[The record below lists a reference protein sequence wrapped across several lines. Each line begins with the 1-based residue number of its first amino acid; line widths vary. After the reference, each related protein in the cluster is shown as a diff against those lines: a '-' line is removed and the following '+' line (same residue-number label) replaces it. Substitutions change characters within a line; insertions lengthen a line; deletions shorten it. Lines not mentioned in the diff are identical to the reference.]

1 MKRHYLVI
9 VLSFIFSLPIGV
21 KVTAINN
28 LSKTTD
34 YQVKQAVEQELSSFM
49 QKYFFLRLDRDEHG
63 RVRLDTVSYLY
74 NQYIGQLDYLNHDSV
89 PPRYIKSDPNFY
101 KLFVPIT
108 YYRSAMGEYSK
119 VDWQFDGI
127 KTLKDPTS
135 EFLPFDTLRFTS
147 FKRADE
153 AVNKSLLALY
163 IDHPEFVE
171 KSEDQI
177 MGYSVQ
183 YEFVTAEKETLKTPI
198 LKLFQPEPI
207 EEKSKP
213 EDPIL
218 IVRKPNWWTSDG
230 NGSLQLSQNYIS
242 ENWHKGG
249 ESTNSLMGQLKLSLK
264 YDDKNKVQFENIFE
278 GKVGFNTISSDSI
291 RKYRI
296 NTDLLRLTSK
306 LGIRAASN
314 WYYTISADFET
325 QFFNNYQKNSND
337 KVSAF
342 LAPANLSVNLGM
354 DYKYKNKKVDLS
366 AIMSP
371 ASYNMKYVGN
381 KDVDETQFG
390 LEEGDKFLH
399 DVGSKV
405 DVRFSW
411 NIISTI
417 RLDSRLYYFTNYE
430 RVEAEWENTIDFVL
444 NRYISTRLFVHARF
458 DDGAKRVDGKSY
470 FQLKELLSF
479 GLNYR
484 W

>member
-9 VLSFIFSLPIGV
+9 VLSFIFSLPIGA
-21 KVTAINN
+21 KVAAINN

-213 EDPIL
+213 EAPIL

-264 YDDKNKVQFENIFE
+264 YDARDI
-278 GKVGFNTISSDSI
+278 
-291 RKYRI
+291 
-296 NTDLLRLTSK
+296 
-306 LGIRAASN
+306 
-314 WYYTISADFET
+314 
-325 QFFNNYQKNSND
+325 
-337 KVSAF
+337 
-342 LAPANLSVNLGM
+342 
-354 DYKYKNKKVDLS
+354 
-366 AIMSP
+366 
-371 ASYNMKYVGN
+371 
-381 KDVDETQFG
+381 DEA
-390 LEEGDKFLH
+390 LEE
-399 DVGSKV
+399 
-405 DVRFSW
+405 
-411 NIISTI
+411 
-417 RLDSRLYYFTNYE
+417 LDSLKAEGLLYSEDPYRNYVSKNE
-430 RVEAEWENTIDFVL
+430 RESVVKALCLHISHDCNL
-444 NRYISTRLFVHARF
+444 RCKYI
-458 DDGAKRVDGKSY
+458 
-470 FQLKELLSF
+470 LKLSS
-479 GLNYR
+479 LSL
-484 W
+484 